1 MLTLLDDSDRVSEGG
16 RGVNPNQALGVT
28 GRRVRDGRRSSDQ
41 PATDPSVQQ
50 CEWSCNAGGRQ
61 REKRILRCAVEG
73 RAALSP
79 TGSSL
84 RVAQRVRTDEIVRA
98 ERNERGDWCC
108 NRVVEE
114 QRGTHGCGV
123 RRNSA
128 ERHGTAEC
136 AALAPPP
143 GTSGTNRKAAPGR
156 WMLNTGLYQ
165 Y

>member
-1 MLTLLDDSDRVSEGG
+1 M
-16 RGVNPNQALGVT
+16 
-28 GRRVRDGRRSSDQ
+28 
-41 PATDPSVQQ
+41 
-50 CEWSCNAGGRQ
+50 AGGAAINQ
-61 REKRILRCAVEG
+61 RLTPVCSSVSGAATRRADSARKESCAVLLRG
-73 RAALSP
+73 RAALGP

-98 ERNERGDWCC
+98 ERNEKGDWCC

-123 RRNSA
+123 RRNS
-128 ERHGTAEC
+128 RGTARNG
-136 AALAPPP
+136 ALAPPP